1 MAFGNSSFDEIL
13 STTLKNYVP
22 RLTDNIFSAR
32 PLFYALT
39 NGQTM
44 RRIGGGAKIVVPVLG
59 KTNGTAA
66 SYSGTDTISTT
77 ASDGMTAAEYDW
89 GQYAVTVTISGIEE
103 AKNNGEEQII
113 DLLEGKIF
121 QAQETVIS
129 NMNAMLFSN
138 GEGNTQKDWNGIG
151 NLVQDGAVTNS
162 NGAAQTRLRTIGGID
177 SSDSDNA
184 WWRSTVTDHTT
195 NSGNLSLAAMGTLYN
210 TVSVGNDQPT
220 IIMTSQQGYEAY
232 EALLTSNVRYTDTDM
247 ANSGFQNLMF
257 KGAPVVFDD
266 DCPAG
271 TDQSNHSGS
280 GRVYMLN
287 TKYIQL
293 VAHSDVWFKPTP
305 FVRPTNQDSVFS
317 QILCYGQLTISNRA
331 RQGFLDNV
339 LDA

>member
-1 MAFGNSSFDEIL
+1 MAFGNTSFDEIL
-13 STTLKNYVP
+13 TTTLKNYVP

-39 NGQTM
+39 DGQVL
-44 RRIGGGAKIVVPVLG
+44 RRVGGGAKIVVPVLG
-59 KTNGTAA
+59 KTNATAS
-66 SYSGTDTISTT
+66 SYTGTDTIAIT

-103 AKNNGEEQII
+103 AKNSGEEQII

-121 QAQETVIS
+121 QAQETVIQ
-129 NMNAMLFSN
+129 NMNSMLF
-138 GEGNTQKDWNGIG
+138 GDGTGNSGKDWNGLQNLIG
-151 NLVQDGAVTNS
+151 TTNS
-162 NGAAQTRLRTIGGID
+162 IGGID
-177 SSDSDNA
+177 GNDADNA
-184 WWRSTVTDHTT
+184 WWRSTVTDHTA

-210 TVSVGNDQPT
+210 SVSVGNDQPT
-220 IIMTSQQGYEAY
+220 IIITTQDGYEAY
-232 EALLTSNVRYTDTDM
+232 EALLTNNVRYTDTDM

-257 KGAPVVFDD
+257 KGAPVVFDA

-271 TDQSNHSGS
+271 SDTVNHPNS

-287 TKYIQL
+287 TKYLSL
-293 VAHSDVWFKPTP
+293 VGHSDVWFKPTP
-305 FVRPTNQDSVFS
+305 FVRPTNQDAVFS

-331 RQGFLDNV
+331 RQGVLDNV